1 MAHDDFYQRLG
12 VTRGASGE
20 EIKRAY
26 RKLAGKYHPDRNKA
40 AGAEERYKAVQ
51 AAYEVLKDPDKRAA
65 YDRFGAQWEAAFNAK
80 KQGGYAHYD
89 EMSGGFGGG
98 GFGARGPGG
107 GFHGERVHPED
118 LGDLFGDLFGGG
130 GFRAGGFG
138 GGPPPQRD
146 EEVNV
151 HLRLEDAYEGGVRQL
166 QVNGQNLNVRIPAG
180 IGAGRRIRLKGKA
193 RGGGDLYLKVHL
205 EPHPR
210 FRAEDR
216 DIYIDLPLSPWEAFL
231 GATVA
236 VPTLGGEVGMKIP
249 AGSQTGRKLRM
260 KGRGL
265 PGDPPGDQFVHLKI
279 VNPPHA
285 DAATREAFERLR
297 ETSTFDPRRA

>member
-12 VTRGASGE
+12 VTKSASGE

-26 RKLAGKYHPDRNKA
+26 RKLASQYHPDRNKA
-40 AGAEERYKAVQ
+40 AAAEEQYKAVQ
-51 AAYEVLKDPDKRAA
+51 AAYEVLKDADKRAA

-80 KQGGYAHYD
+80 KQGGYSSYED
-89 EMSGGFGGG
+89 MTGGFGSG

-107 GFHGERVHPED
+107 AGFHGERIHPED

-130 GFRAGGFG
+130 FRAGDSGER
-138 GGPPPQRD
+138 PPPNRD
-146 EEVNV
+146 EEAAI
-151 HLRLEDAYEGGVRQL
+151 HLRLEDAYEGGMRSL
-166 QVNGQNLNVRIPAG
+166 QVNGQQLNVRIPAG
-180 IGAGRRIRLKGKA
+180 IGEGKRIRLKGKA
-193 RGGGDLYLKVHL
+193 RAGGDLYLKVRLESHPHFRIENRDVHL
-205 EPHPR
+205 
-210 FRAEDR
+210 
-216 DIYIDLPLSPWEAFL
+216 DLPLSPWEAFL

-265 PGDPPGDQFVHLKI
+265 PGDPPGDQFAHLKI
-279 VNPPHA
+279 VNPPHT
-285 DAATREAFERLR
+285 DAATQEAFERLR
-297 ETSTFDPRRA
+297 EASAFDPRE